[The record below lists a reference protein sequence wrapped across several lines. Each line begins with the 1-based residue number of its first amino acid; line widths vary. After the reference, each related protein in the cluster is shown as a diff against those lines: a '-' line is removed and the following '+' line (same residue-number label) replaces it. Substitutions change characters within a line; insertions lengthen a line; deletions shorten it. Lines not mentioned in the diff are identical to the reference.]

1 MNKDFIES
9 LIKMN
14 ELEVMLKG
22 YSKVKAIAFEGNV
35 DYEKDPVIRKMEAD
49 GWKVKDENLFGDG
62 LSSEQLFNHS
72 FDDWNLAASSNLVLC
87 PLA

>member
-14 ELEVMLKG
+14 ELEMMLKG
-22 YSKVKAIAFEGNV
+22 YSKVKAIAFKGNV
-35 DYEKDPVIRKMEAD
+35 DYENDPVIRKMEAD

-62 LSSEQLFNHS
+62 LDMVGTVVVFVKE
-72 FDDWNLAASSNLVLC
+72 A
-87 PLA
+87 